1 MLKTGKDRRGQLNWL
16 VVAEIA
22 LGSTISLLTASW
34 AGLMYSA
41 SAGITTLLTIQN
53 TRDKTLKTTLQRYL
67 VFLLML
73 GLTRLIM
80 VPLQFSA
87 LSFGLFLLF
96 FVGLCYAS
104 GTQLV
109 MASNAVLATH
119 FLIEKNM
126 GLPLVINEFWLLTIG
141 ATAGLMLN
149 LLIPHQRQ
157 PLSHYRDEVEGML
170 KNILSAMSSRALGL
184 CRADGRLVTCTAS
197 HLARE
202 NELMQGGFARL
213 EKLLSAYELAAR
225 DEGGNRLQAQ
235 AIYPIKYFQMRSR
248 QVAFLKRIWSN
259 LERVQRVYSAS
270 RPLADFLMN
279 IANSFSESNNALRL
293 LEEHRRLEESY
304 VVSALPQSRDEFEAR
319 ALLYVMLLDIKSFL
333 EIKRDFFT
341 SLEPEEIRRY
351 W

>member
-1 MLKTGKDRRGQLNWL
+1 MRRSGNDNWRRVNYL
-16 VVAEIA
+16 VVMEIA
-22 LGSTISLLTASW
+22 LGSTISLLLASW

-67 VFLLML
+67 AFLLML

-104 GTQLV
+104 GMQLV

-126 GLPLVINEFWLLTIG
+126 GLPLVVNEFWLLTIG

-170 KNILSAMSSRALGL
+170 KDILCAMSSRALGL
-184 CRADGRLVTCTAS
+184 CRVDGRLITCTAD

-202 NELMQGGFARL
+202 NALMQGGFARL
-213 EKLLSAYELAAR
+213 EKLLSDYELAAR
-225 DEGGNRLQAQ
+225 DEGGNRLQTQ

-248 QVAFLKRIWSN
+248 QVAFLKRIWGN

-270 RPLADFLMN
+270 QPLADFLLD
-279 IANSFSESNNALRL
+279 IASSFGESNNALRL
-293 LEEHRRLEESY
+293 LEEHRKLEENY
-304 VVSALPQSRDEFEAR
+304 EVSALPQSRGEFEAR
-319 ALLYVMLLDIKSFL
+319 ALLYVVLLDIRSFL
-333 EIKRDFFT
+333 EIKRDFYA